1 MTARSSRVIAAA
13 ALTFLT
19 LPVLAACAPAPEGSG
34 SDATGES
41 DFLACAVSGAG
52 GWDDNSFNEQV
63 RDGLEK
69 AEADL
74 GVTTIAFESGT
85 SDDFVPGIDS
95 LIDQDCNL
103 IFSVGF
109 DANEAANAAAA
120 ENPDIDFVSID
131 GFQTEESITNFKP
144 VAYAMDESS
153 YLAGY
158 LAAAQ
163 SESHIVGTFGA
174 VQNDAITSFMD
185 GFYYGVQAWATEND
199 TPTKV
204 AGWDAGAQAG
214 TFVGDFANQVQAKS
228 IAQVQIDQGADILFP
243 VAGPLFLA
251 AAEAIRD
258 NGDTAMLI
266 GVDSDIAVTA
276 PEFADIVLTSVEKRM
291 TDAVVSIIDDA
302 SAGDFDAA
310 PYVGDLEN
318 EATGLA
324 SFGDADADISDEV
337 TAKLDEI
344 LAGIIDGSVSTR
356 G

>member
-1 MTARSSRVIAAA
+1 MTARPSRVIAAA
-13 ALTFLT
+13 ALTLLT
-19 LPVLAACAPAPEGSG
+19 LPVLAACAPAPQGSG
-34 SDATGES
+34 SDSAGDSE
-41 DFLACAVSGAG
+41 FLACAVSGAG

-69 AEADL
+69 AEAEL
-74 GVTTIAFESGT
+74 GVATIAFESGT

-95 LIDQDCNL
+95 LIEQDCNL

-120 ENPDIDFVSID
+120 ANPDIDFVSVD
-131 GFQTEESITNFKP
+131 GFQTEESITNFKA

-163 SESHIVGTFGA
+163 SKTHTIGTFGA

-185 GFYYGVQAWATEND
+185 GYYYGAQAWAEEND

-276 PEFADIVLTSVEKRM
+276 PEFANIVLTSVEKRM
-291 TDAVVSIIDDA
+291 TDAVVSIIDEA
-302 SAGDFDAA
+302 SAGEFDAA
-310 PYVGDLEN
+310 PYVGDLAN

-324 SFGDADADISDEV
+324 SFGAFEPDVDEA
-337 TAKLDEI
+337 TKARIDEI
-344 LAGIIDGSVSTR
+344 RAGIIQGDVATKG
-356 G
+356 